1 MSGRANSDSIAAFTL
16 ATIRDGIASWRV
28 RKVIQKLPTSLLD
41 HISCGNHSL
50 FRPHEST
57 NG

>member
-1 MSGRANSDSIAAFTL
+1 MSGRADFDSITTFTL

-28 RKVIQKLPTSLLD
+28 RKVIQKLPSSLLD
-41 HISCGNHSL
+41 HISCGNHRL
-50 FRPHEST
+50 FRPYEST